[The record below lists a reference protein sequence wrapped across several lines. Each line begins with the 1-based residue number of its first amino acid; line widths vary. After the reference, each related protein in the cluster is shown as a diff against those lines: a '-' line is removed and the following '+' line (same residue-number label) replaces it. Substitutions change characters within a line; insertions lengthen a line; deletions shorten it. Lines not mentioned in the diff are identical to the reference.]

1 MEQMR
6 WRHLA
11 TPHPPLSHPRSPPP
25 HPHPPIFPVAF
36 LLFYP
41 ASLQFFHSPRL
52 NFFVIFSTLGTLS
65 SLISPSI
72 PSITCSLS
80 LYPVS
85 FQPLTHLFFFA
96 FFFLLQGTQGSL
108 SALLPT
114 AHTHDQTWRQT
125 HLPRVR

>member
-6 WRHLA
+6 WRHLLPP
-11 TPHPPLSHPRSPPP
+11 PHPPLSHPCSFSPP
-25 HPHPPIFPVAF
+25 PPIFPVAF

-41 ASLQFFHSPRL
+41 ASLQFSPSPRL

-80 LYPVS
+80 LYPVL
-85 FQPLTHLFFFA
+85 FQPLTRLFSLFLP
-96 FFFLLQGTQGSL
+96 FFLLQGTQGSL